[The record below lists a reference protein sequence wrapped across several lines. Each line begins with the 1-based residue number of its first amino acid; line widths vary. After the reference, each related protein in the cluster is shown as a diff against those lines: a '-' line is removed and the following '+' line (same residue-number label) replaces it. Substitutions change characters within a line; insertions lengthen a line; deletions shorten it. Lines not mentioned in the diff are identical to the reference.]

1 MLDDV
6 TVKTNVDLH
15 LDGRVFPVEIRMS
28 HFESTATE
36 NVTTRLQSLRFVH
49 AALHFALVVVL
60 GDFNDNIIRAR
71 LRVMFLSCFPHKLA
85 GISWWLAVNAIA
97 ITRSLPLAVLT

>member
-15 LDGRVFPVEIRMS
+15 LDGHVLSVEIRMS
-28 HFESTATE
+28 RFESTATE

-49 AALHFALVVVL
+49 AALHFAPVVIL
-60 GDFNDNIIRAR
+60 GNFNNNMIGGSASCY
-71 LRVMFLSCFPHKLA
+71 VSFLFS
-85 GISWWLAVNAIA
+85 S
-97 ITRSLPLAVLT
+97 